1 MRASVVVAVLGIGMA
16 AGAAAAIGTAMPGVP
31 DPQRA
36 HVNWMV
42 KCQGCHRPD
51 GGGSP
56 TSAPA
61 MAGQVARLLAVPG
74 GREFLGQVPGVSTA
88 ALPDDQLAELLNWTL
103 QRFDAQHVPAGFQPY
118 TTDEIRKL
126 REKPLRIEAAA
137 TRARLMADLERRER
151 VDPARH
157 EKGDVQ

>member
-1 MRASVVVAVLGIGMA
+1 VKTAVVVAILGIGMA

-31 DPQRA
+31 NPQRA
-36 HVNWMV
+36 HINWMI

-51 GGGSP
+51 GEGSP

-74 GREFLGQVPGVSTA
+74 GRQFIGQVPGVATA

-103 QRFDAQHVPAGFQPY
+103 QRFDAQHVPAGFRPY
-118 TTDEIRKL
+118 TTEEIRKL

-137 TRARLMADLERRER
+137 TRARLVADLEAQGS
-151 VDPARH
+151 VDP
-157 EKGDVQ
+157 

>member
-1 MRASVVVAVLGIGMA
+1 MRGAVVVAVLGIGMA
-16 AGAAAAIGTAMPGVP
+16 AGAATAVGPGMAGVAN
-31 DPQRA
+31 PQRA
-36 HVNWMV
+36 HVNWMI

-51 GGGSP
+51 GLGTP

-61 MAGQVARLLAVPG
+61 LAGQVARLLAVPG
-74 GREFLGQVPGVSTA
+74 GREFLGQVPGVATA

-103 QRFDAQHVPAGFQPY
+103 LRFDPQHVPAGFRPY

-137 TRARLMADLERRER
+137 TRARLVADLEMHQRIEPTKR
-151 VDPARH
+151 
-157 EKGDVQ
+157 

>member
-1 MRASVVVAVLGIGMA
+1 MKAAAVIAILGIGMA

-36 HVNWMV
+36 HVNWMI

-51 GGGSP
+51 GQGSP
-56 TSAPA
+56 ASAPA

-74 GREFLGQVPGVSTA
+74 GRQFLGQVPGVATA

-103 QRFDAQHVPAGFQPY
+103 QRFDAQHVPAGFRPY
-118 TTDEIRKL
+118 TTEEIRKL

-137 TRARLMADLERRER
+137 MRARLMADLEAQGS
-151 VDPARH
+151 VDP
-157 EKGDVQ
+157 

>member
-1 MRASVVVAVLGIGMA
+1 MVVVAVLAIGMV

-36 HVNWMV
+36 RVNWML

-51 GGGSP
+51 GQGSP
-56 TSAPA
+56 ATAPA
-61 MAGQVARLLAVPG
+61 MAGQVARFLAVPG
-74 GREFLGQVPGVSTA
+74 GREFLGQVPGVATA

-103 QRFDAQHVPAGFQPY
+103 QHFDAGHVPAGFRPY

-137 TRARLMADLERRER
+137 TRARLMADLETRER
-151 VDPARH
+151 IDATKLK
-157 EKGDVQ
+157 KGDVQ

>member
-1 MRASVVVAVLGIGMA
+1 MRAAVVVAILGIGMA

-36 HVNWMV
+36 HVNWMI

-51 GGGSP
+51 GLGTP

-61 MAGQVARLLAVPG
+61 LAGQVSRLLAVPG
-74 GREFLGQVPGVSTA
+74 GREFLGSVPGVATA

-103 QRFDAQHVPAGFQPY
+103 VRFDAEHVPAGFKPY

-137 TRARLMADLERRER
+137 TRARLVADLEMHNS
-151 VDPARH
+151 VDPT
-157 EKGDVQ
+157 KK

>member
-1 MRASVVVAVLGIGMA
+1 MRAAVVVAILGIGMA
-16 AGAAAAIGTAMPGVP
+16 AAAAAAIGTAMPGVAN
-31 DPQRA
+31 PQRA

-51 GGGSP
+51 GQGTP
-56 TSAPA
+56 TTAPA

-74 GREFLGQVPGVSTA
+74 GREFLGQVPGVATA

-103 QRFDAQHVPAGFQPY
+103 QRFDAEHMPAGFQPY

-137 TRARLMADLERRER
+137 TRARLVANLEMHRRIH
-151 VDPARH
+151 PARN
-157 EKGDVQ
+157 EKGDGQ